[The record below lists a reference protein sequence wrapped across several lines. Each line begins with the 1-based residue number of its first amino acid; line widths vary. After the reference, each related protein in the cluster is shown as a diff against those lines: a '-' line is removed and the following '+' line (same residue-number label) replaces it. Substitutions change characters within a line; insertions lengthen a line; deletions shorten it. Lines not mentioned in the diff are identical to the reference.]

1 MRPDVQAEIAALFP
15 QVTTEN
21 LRSLT
26 DFAGFQREFRN
37 LFGFEVEGV
46 DYEQP
51 VETDLGSRS
60 RLKNAAS
67 LRKNLG
73 RSPTSPVNQHAPIPA
88 LVS

>member
-1 MRPDVQAEIAALFP
+1 MRPEVQATIAALFP

-51 VETDLGSRS
+51 VETELT
-60 RLKNAAS
+60 L
-67 LRKNLG
+67 
-73 RSPTSPVNQHAPIPA
+73 A
-88 LVS
+88 L